1 MMRTPTNLMTLTALA
16 ATSLAGALANAGNGG
31 APGFGPAD
39 ALDLLKAGN
48 VRFAEGRPEHRNA
61 GPDRVEMT
69 AESQH
74 PFATVLACADSR
86 VPVERL
92 FDRGVGDLFTVRVAG
107 NVTGADVVGSIE
119 YGVQHLGTPV
129 LVVLGHTSCGIVAA
143 ASRRAT
149 DTPSI
154 NQLYQQIAPAVDEAQ
169 RTNPGD
175 LVEAAVQYN
184 VFNQIG
190 RLMRTSPQIAS
201 AVEDGR
207 LIVTGA
213 VYDLNTGSILWLGSH
228 PDEDRI
234 VAQSAPVQPVPPA
247 PPVVQEVPPTLPLVV
262 APDPEATRAP
272 EPSERRRRF
281 VNVPTRP

>member
-1 MMRTPTNLMTLTALA
+1 MMRTPTASMTLTALA
-16 ATSLAGALANAGNGG
+16 AISLAGAPASSGNGG

-48 VRFAEGRPEHRNA
+48 LRFAEGRPEHRNA
-61 GPDRVEMT
+61 GHDRVEMT
-69 AESQH
+69 AEAQH

-129 LVVLGHTSCGIVAA
+129 LVVLGHTSCGAVIA

-154 NQLYQQIAPAVDEAQ
+154 NQLLQQITPAVEQAQ
-169 RTNPGD
+169 RNNPGD

-190 RLMRTSPQIAS
+190 RLMRTSPEIAS

-213 VYDLNTGSILWLGSH
+213 VYDLNTGSILWLGTH

-234 VAQSAPVQPVPPA
+234 VAQSASVPPVTPVA
-247 PPVVQEVPPTLPLVV
+247 PVVQEVSPVLPLVV
-262 APDPEATRAP
+262 APDPESARAP
-272 EPSERRRRF
+272 EPNERRRRF

>member
-1 MMRTPTNLMTLTALA
+1 MRTPTALTALA
-16 ATSLAGALANAGNGG
+16 VLSLAGTSLNAGNGG
-31 APGFGPAD
+31 APAFSPAD

-48 VRFAEGRPEHRNA
+48 IRFAEGRPEHRNS
-61 GPDRVEMT
+61 GHERVEMT

-92 FDRGVGDLFTVRVAG
+92 FDRGVGDVFTVRVAG

-119 YGVQHLGTPV
+119 YGVEHLGTPV
-129 LVVLGHTSCGIVAA
+129 LVVLGHTSCGAVTAA
-143 ASRRAT
+143 CKHVS

-154 NQLYQQIAPAVDEAQ
+154 NQLLQQIQPAVEQAQ
-169 RTNPGD
+169 RSNPGD

-184 VFNQIG
+184 IFNQIG

-213 VYDLNTGSILWLGSH
+213 VYDLNTGSIMWLGNH

-234 VAQSAPVQPVPPA
+234 VSQAAPVAPA
-247 PPVVQEVPPTLPLVV
+247 VVQEISPVMPLVV
-262 APDPEATRAP
+262 APDPEAAKAP
-272 EPSERRRRF
+272 EPNERRRRF